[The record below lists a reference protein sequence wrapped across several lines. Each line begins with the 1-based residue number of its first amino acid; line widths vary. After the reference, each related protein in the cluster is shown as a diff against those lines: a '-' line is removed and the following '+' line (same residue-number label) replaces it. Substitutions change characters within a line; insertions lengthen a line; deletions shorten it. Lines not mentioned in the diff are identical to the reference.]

1 MKIGKIRVRVE
12 SRGGTRYFYCRPV
25 ANAYTQFNSIIGR
38 AQVVYV
44 EKNEIS
50 NNFEIDHEYEFY
62 GIFLTSPS
70 IDQFNDSICDATVSP
85 ISEYAFNVLRGSI
98 ESRNDFE
105 HAFAVNNN

>member
-1 MKIGKIRVRVE
+1 MVKLELEWKAEAEQDIFTVDRLLTLILNLIQLLE
-12 SRGGTRYFYCRPV
+12 E
-25 ANAYTQFNSIIGR
+25 
-38 AQVVYV
+38 QVVYV